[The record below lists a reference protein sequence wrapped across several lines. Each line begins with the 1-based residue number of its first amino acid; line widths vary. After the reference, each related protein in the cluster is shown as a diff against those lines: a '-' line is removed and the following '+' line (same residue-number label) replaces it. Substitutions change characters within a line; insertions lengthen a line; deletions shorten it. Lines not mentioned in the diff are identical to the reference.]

1 LSVLPLSGS
10 VSMAYQIRRVA
21 KLVLDGWAVSL
32 STARREMGGIDL
44 AAQIPFRCTKCD
56 VKHPPEATCRRVDR
70 DDVL

>member
-1 LSVLPLSGS
+1 MAVL
-10 VSMAYQIRRVA
+10 
-21 KLVLDGWAVSL
+21 L